1 MLAAW
6 VIVAGLTFGGQDSI
20 ARAKELYAAAAYD
33 DALGILETL
42 QKAKLP
48 AADARDVA
56 VYRVFCLLALGR
68 DQDAARGIEAI
79 VRADPLFRPTEAQA
93 SPRLRTRFNEV
104 RTPLLPAIVKE
115 RYTAARVLLD
125 RRELPAAIAAFDAVI
140 ALAKEA
146 GPQDPDY
153 YSLAI
158 GYRDLARTA
167 AEAEPTPPIPVAGRI
182 YGPETTGISPPVAVS
197 HAMPPLPPGISL
209 GPGELDGLIEL
220 VIDQA
225 GRVRS
230 ARMLKTLLP
239 GYDELVVEAA
249 RKWQFRPALLGGV
262 PVLYRHPM
270 VVTLRH

>member
-1 MLAAW
+1 MWTVW
-6 VIVAGLTFGGQDSI
+6 VIVAGLAFGGQDSF

-42 QKAKLP
+42 QKAPLP

-56 VYRVFCLLALGR
+56 VYRVFCLLALDR
-68 DQDAARGIEAI
+68 DQDAVKGIEAI

-93 SPRLRTRFNEV
+93 SPRLRTRFNDV
-104 RTPLLPAIVKE
+104 RTPLLPVIIKE
-115 RYTAARVLLD
+115 RYTAARAQLD
-125 RRELPAAIAAFDAVI
+125 RRELPAAIAGFEMVI

-146 GPQDPDY
+146 GPLNPDY
-153 YSLAI
+153 LSLAT

-167 AEAEPTPPIPVAGRI
+167 AQAEPPPAIPVAGRV
-182 YGPETTGISPPVAVS
+182 YGPETAGISAPVATS
-197 HAMPPLPPGISL
+197 NPMPELPPGISV
-209 GPGELDGLIEL
+209 GSGELDGLIEL

-239 GYDELVVEAA
+239 GYDEVVVEAA
-249 RKWQFRPALLGGV
+249 KKWQFRPAFLGRS
-262 PVLYRHPM
+262 PVLYRHAM